1 MHPLGIILL
10 VCIIGVKDVFM
21 EPSCY
26 ATNNDPYRRMG
37 QKTSYFI
44 NENLDTSEIVVD
56 GCEPRMLWYL
66 GRHGARKPSRGEI
79 ADYGQRM
86 PVLQAKILEAGALG
100 QGEMCEDD
108 YINIGEF
115 EWHLTSADHKVGVK
129 SFNQSEY
136 GT

>member
-1 MHPLGIILL
+1 
-10 VCIIGVKDVFM
+10 M